1 MENFT
6 DDKRKRSSNW
16 DSSEITLLRQLVQE
30 NMSTLRS
37 KLTNSVTNSRKIS
50 IWKNIAVQINSLG
63 LHYRTDKEVK
73 TKWQNMQ
80 TSAKKQYADR
90 KKYATQTGGGP
101 PAKNLS
107 NETEKIVDMMKDC
120 SSFVGLQGCESSIN
134 LTEGAYIIIDISNIL
149 KRPADFCLH

>member
-1 MENFT
+1 
-6 DDKRKRSSNW
+6 
-16 DSSEITLLRQLVQE
+16 
-30 NMSTLRS
+30 MSTLRS

-101 PAKNLS
+101 PAKKLS

-134 LTEGAYIIIDISNIL
+134 LTEGAYIIICTIIPQQSYCKCVNITY
-149 KRPADFCLH
+149 RPVIEADDTGRHRGR

>member
-1 MENFT
+1 MSKNKMENFT

-16 DSSEITLLRQLVQE
+16 DSSEITLQQLVQE

-37 KLTNSVTNSRKIS
+37 NFTNSVTNSRKNS

-80 TSAKKQYADR
+80 TSAKKQYTDK

-101 PAKNLS
+101 PAKELS

-120 SSFVGLQGCESSIN
+120 SSFVGFQGCESSIN

-149 KRPADFCLH
+149 K

>member
-1 MENFT
+1 M
-6 DDKRKRSSNW
+6 
-16 DSSEITLLRQLVQE
+16 VQE

-37 KLTNSVTNSRKIS
+37 KLTTAVTNSRKNS
-50 IWKNIAVQINSLG
+50 IWKNIAVQINSLGSLG

-101 PAKNLS
+101 PAKELS

-120 SSFVGLQGCESSIN
+120 SLSYLGPYYFSYISVSPKKRNERDKSI
-134 LTEGAYIIIDISNIL
+134 E
-149 KRPADFCLH
+149 F

>member
-16 DSSEITLLRQLVQE
+16 DSSEITLLQQLVQE
-30 NMSTLRS
+30 NMSTLPS
-37 KLTNSVTNSRKIS
+37 KLTNSVTNNRKIS

-63 LHYRTDKEVK
+63 LQYIYRTDKEVK

-80 TSAKKQYADR
+80 TSAKKQYADK

-101 PAKNLS
+101 PAKELS

-120 SSFVGLQGCESSIN
+120 SSFVGFQGCESSIN

-149 KRPADFCLH
+149 KKTS

>member
-16 DSSEITLLRQLVQE
+16 DSSEITLQQLVQE

-37 KLTNSVTNSRKIS
+37 NFTNSVTNSRKNS

-80 TSAKKQYADR
+80 TSAKKQYADK

-101 PAKNLS
+101 PAKELS

-120 SSFVGLQGCESSIN
+120 SSFVGFQGCESSIN
-134 LTEGAYIIIDISNIL
+134 LTEGAYIISS
-149 KRPADFCLH
+149 PGP

>member
-6 DDKRKRSSNW
+6 DDTDKRKRSSNW
-16 DSSEITLLRQLVQE
+16 DSSEISLLRQLVQD

-37 KLTNSVTNSRKIS
+37 KLTNYVTNSRKNS
-50 IWKNIAVQINSLG
+50 IWKDIAVQINSLG
-63 LHYRTDKEVK
+63 LHHRTDKEVK

-90 KKYATQTGGGP
+90 KKYTTQTGGGP
-101 PAKNLS
+101 PAKELS
-107 NETEKIVDMMKDC
+107 IETEKIVDMMKDC

-134 LTEGAYIIIDISNIL
+134 LTEGANLIIDISNI
-149 KRPADFCLH
+149 

>member
-16 DSSEITLLRQLVQE
+16 DSSEITLQQLVQE

-37 KLTNSVTNSRKIS
+37 NFTNSVTNSRKNS

-80 TSAKKQYADR
+80 TSAKKQYADK

-101 PAKNLS
+101 PAKELS

-120 SSFVGLQGCESSIN
+120 SSFVGFQGCESSIN

-149 KRPADFCLH
+149 KKTS

>member
-16 DSSEITLLRQLVQE
+16 DSSEITLLQQLVQE

-63 LHYRTDKEVK
+63 LQYIYRTDKEVK

-80 TSAKKQYADR
+80 TSAKK
-90 KKYATQTGGGP
+90 
-101 PAKNLS
+101 
-107 NETEKIVDMMKDC
+107 
-120 SSFVGLQGCESSIN
+120 
-134 LTEGAYIIIDISNIL
+134 
-149 KRPADFCLH
+149 

>member
-1 MENFT
+1 MEN
-6 DDKRKRSSNW
+6 KRKRSSNW

-63 LHYRTDKEVK
+63 LQYIYRTDKEVK

-101 PAKNLS
+101 PAKKFS